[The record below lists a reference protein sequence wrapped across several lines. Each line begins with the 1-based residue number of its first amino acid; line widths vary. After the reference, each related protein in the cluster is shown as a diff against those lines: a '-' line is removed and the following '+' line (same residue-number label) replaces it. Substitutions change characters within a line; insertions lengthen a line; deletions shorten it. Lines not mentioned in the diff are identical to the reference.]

1 MEKNMVINTSRVDL
15 EKGST
20 ESLQQPE
27 FRDGYVKEFMAA
39 YESIAQDLKQLLFA
53 PDEKNN

>member
-1 MEKNMVINTSRVDL
+1 MDKSVTLNTAKVDL

-27 FRDGYVKEFMAA
+27 FRDGYMKEFMAA
-39 YESIAQDLKQLLFA
+39 YESIAKELKQLLFA
-53 PDEKNN
+53 PEDKK